1 VTPKKILQEA
11 HVVTS
16 KPSSSQPLS
25 GRRIL
30 VTRAEHQAGRLSHI
44 LASLGAEPVEVP
56 AIRILPPDTYEP
68 LDHALRT
75 LSSYDW
81 IILTSANTVNA
92 MLSRIEQLGM
102 VSPASQTGQAIYGP
116 MPKIAAVGPST
127 AKAAARVR
135 WNIDLMPDKY
145 VAESL
150 LEALGDKLRGQRVL
164 LARSSRSRD
173 VIPEA
178 LREQGVNLDVVEAY
192 RTEIPEESLAQIRT
206 LFGDGRP
213 HGLAAATFTSSSTVD
228 NFFKL
233 MRASGLAFVP
243 STLPAISIGPIT
255 SKTLRDHAW
264 EPSAEADPHSV
275 DGLVDAVVRTL
286 SR

>member
-1 VTPKKILQEA
+1 MTP
-11 HVVTS
+11 
-16 KPSSSQPLS
+16 KPSSSQPLA

-30 VTRAEHQAGRLSHI
+30 VTRAEHQAGRLSQI

-68 LDHALRT
+68 LDHALRS

-92 MLSRIEQLGM
+92 MLSRIEELGM

-116 MPKIAAVGPST
+116 MPKVAAVGPST

-135 WNIDLMPDKY
+135 WKVDLMPDKY

-150 LEALGDKLRGQRVL
+150 LEALGDKLHGQRVL

-173 VIPEA
+173 VIPDA
-178 LREQGVNLDVVEAY
+178 LRQQGVHLDVVEAY
-192 RTEIPEESLAQIRT
+192 RTEIPEESLAQTRA
-206 LFGDGRP
+206 LFADGRP
-213 HGLAAATFTSSSTVD
+213 HDLAAATFTSSSTVD

-233 MRASGLAFVP
+233 LRASGAAFAP

-255 SKTLRDHAW
+255 SKTLRDHQW
-264 EPSAEADPHSV
+264 EPAAEANPHSV
-275 DGLVDAVVRTL
+275 EGLVDAVVKTL
-286 SR
+286 RR